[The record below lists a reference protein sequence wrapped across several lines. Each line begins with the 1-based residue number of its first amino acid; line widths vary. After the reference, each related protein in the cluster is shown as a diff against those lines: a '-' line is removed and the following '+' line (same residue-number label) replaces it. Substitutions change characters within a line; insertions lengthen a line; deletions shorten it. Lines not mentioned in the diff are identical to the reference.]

1 MSRAI
6 YMEFVLRGP
15 SDAQQCVG
23 FMKENA
29 GAAVERGKPLRVVVT
44 AEDRT
49 RTPEQNARYWGRA
62 VLGTIAEQVWIE
74 GQQFDSETWHE
85 NLAEKFCPRIEYRRT
100 DGTIGSRRKST
111 SEMGVKEFSEYV
123 QQVEMYAATELAVEF
138 DR

>member
-6 YMEFVLRGP
+6 YREFVLRSP
-15 SDAQQCVG
+15 TDAQQCVG

-29 GAAVERGKPLRVVVT
+29 GSAVERGKPLRVVVT
-44 AEDRT
+44 AEDRK

-62 VLGTIAEQVWIE
+62 VLGTIADQAWI
-74 GQQFDSETWHE
+74 GGRQFDSETWHE
-85 NLAEKFCPRIEYRRT
+85 NLAEMFCPRVEFTRT

-111 SEMGVKEFSEYV
+111 SEMGVREFSEYV
-123 QQVEMYAATELAVEF
+123 ERVEIYAATELGVEF